1 MQELRGRVAVV
12 TGAGSGI
19 GRAAALAFAR
29 AGVAVVVADLDAD
42 RADTVAGEARA
53 AGGAAIGVPCDV
65 CRDGD
70 LEDVRDRTLD
80 ELGRVDIVMNNV
92 GLIAAGPPLS
102 IPLAEWQ
109 RIVDTNLLSIV
120 RSNLVFLPLLLERGE
135 GHVVNTASTNGLF
148 SYSYDRLPYTAT
160 KSAVVGLTEALA
172 LYLKPRGVGV
182 SCLCPGPVA
191 TNIVES
197 IAFHGDLSGVRGPD
211 LELLDPAVVG
221 DLVVDAVRGD
231 RFLVLTHPQVRDIMM
246 RRAADPDGFLADQI
260 AYANDSMV

>member
-1 MQELRGRVAVV
+1 
-12 TGAGSGI
+12 
-19 GRAAALAFAR
+19 
-29 AGVAVVVADLDAD
+29 
-42 RADTVAGEARA
+42 
-53 AGGAAIGVPCDV
+53 
-65 CRDGD
+65 
-70 LEDVRDRTLD
+70 
-80 ELGRVDIVMNNV
+80 
-92 GLIAAGPPLS
+92 
-102 IPLAEWQ
+102 
-109 RIVDTNLLSIV
+109 
-120 RSNLVFLPLLLERGE
+120 FLPLLLERGE